1 MASKVIQVDPVSRVS
16 GLLSIEVEID
26 KGKVVNAKSSGM
38 QIRGFEN
45 MLQGR
50 YPLDTIRLTA
60 RTCGICSC
68 AHSVASAKA
77 LEMAL
82 GVTPDLNGSLLRDM
96 ALGFETLQNNIRQ
109 TYQFLM
115 PDYVDITGISPLYKT
130 NSKEIND
137 YRLPKE
143 INDKLASHY
152 IEAIKYARSAHK
164 AEAVIAGKAP
174 HTHGVFVGGITTN
187 YDINAYSVIKPLL
200 LEIKNFVKDYMQEDL
215 LTIANYYPEYLKWG
229 EGKGNYLSYGFFTDL
244 PSEFVVLKAGVKTK
258 GNKETIDT
266 SQIRSSLAHTWLKAP
281 GDTLKP
287 LYEPPTLNYGK
298 PGAYSWVDAP
308 RYKGEAY
315 EVGPLADLM
324 AENQISHKL
333 IGIAFDGTGYGDD
346 GHIWGGEFL
355 ICDLRGYERVAH
367 FEYVPM
373 PGGEKSIKEPWRM
386 KNAYLYQYGLFKPE
400 TKEEKL
406 LYMQLDKKINCPLTS
421 SVGRLFDSISALLGL
436 CEVCEYE
443 AQAAILLEECCK
455 EKQLD
460 VEQSEEEYAYELIGK
475 NPMQISC
482 ALLIKGLLEDVHK
495 QMPKSDIAI
504 KFHKTIAKIIVD
516 LCIKIRVD
524 TGLQEV
530 ALGGGVFQNM
540 YLVKLTQKRL
550 EENKFCVYRNYDIPT
565 NDGGISLGQAAIIYQ
580 EEKDVSI
587 SSRKD

>member
-38 QIRGFEN
+38 QIRGFKN

-143 INDKLASHY
+143 INAKLASHY

-164 AEAVIAGKAP
+164 LEAVIAGKAP

-200 LEIKNFVKDYMQEDL
+200 LEIKNFVKDYMQDDL
-215 LTIANYYPEYLKWG
+215 LTIASYYPEYLKWG

-244 PSEFVVLKAGVKTK
+244 PAEFVVVKAGVKTK
-258 GNKETIDT
+258 GNKEAVDT
-266 SQIRSSLAHTWLKAP
+266 SQIRSSLAYTWLKAP

-287 LYEPPTLNYGK
+287 LYEPPTLDYSK

-315 EVGPLADLM
+315 EVGPLADLIVNDIYKQGTGTLHRVIARYIM
-324 AENQISHKL
+324 TRKIIEKMERILEAAHFQKAYQEAWQVPNGGEGYAL
-333 IGIAFDGTGYGDD
+333 IGAPRGGLLHWLSIEDTKIKNYTLLPPSTWNMSPMDERNIHGAVEEALIGTPIENIELAGT
-346 GHIWGGEFL
+346 I
-355 ICDLRGYERVAH
+355 
-367 FEYVPM
+367 
-373 PGGEKSIKEPWRM
+373 
-386 KNAYLYQYGLFKPE
+386 
-400 TKEEKL
+400 
-406 LYMQLDKKINCPLTS
+406 
-421 SVGRLFDSISALLGL
+421 VGRIVRSFDPCLN
-436 CEVCEYE
+436 C
-443 AQAAILLEECCK
+443 AAHIVSDKRAPFDL
-455 EKQLD
+455 
-460 VEQSEEEYAYELIGK
+460 
-475 NPMQISC
+475 QI
-482 ALLIKGLLEDVHK
+482 V
-495 QMPKSDIAI
+495 
-504 KFHKTIAKIIVD
+504 
-516 LCIKIRVD
+516 
-524 TGLQEV
+524 
-530 ALGGGVFQNM
+530 
-540 YLVKLTQKRL
+540 
-550 EENKFCVYRNYDIPT
+550 
-565 NDGGISLGQAAIIYQ
+565 
-580 EEKDVSI
+580 
-587 SSRKD
+587 